1 MKKIPFVI
9 MILLMLGGGAVA
21 EGCKSKKA
29 KNTTVQSQ
37 PESNVQVNDD
47 QTLRSSVNEVVKN
60 FNDVTAEVDN
70 GVVTLKGSIKRDD
83 LQNLIMK
90 IQELKPKKVENKLVI
105 K

>member
-1 MKKIPFVI
+1 MKQIPLVF
-9 MILLMLGGGAVA
+9 MTLLVLGGSAAV
-21 EGCKSKKA
+21 ESCKNKKA
-29 KNTTVQSQ
+29 TNTTEQSK

-47 QTLRSSVNEVVKN
+47 QTLRSSVNDVVKN
-60 FNDVTAEVDN
+60 YNDVTAEVEN